1 MTEPLKNVNQPSI
14 VQLDVISDSAR
25 ELVPL
30 ITPPVAVE
38 AFALLLLIGFLA
50 RFAIV
55 QLLVSGV
62 NILVGV
68 NVLHVVSLMSM
79 SGVMRPESS
88 CLVLLMFVVVL
99 KRPRVSLVLSSLALW
114 IAK

>member
-1 MTEPLKNVNQPSI
+1 MIEPLQNVNQPII
-14 VQLDVISDSAR
+14 VHLDVISDSAR

-30 ITPPVAVE
+30 IKLQVVVE

-50 RFAIV
+50 KFEIV

-62 NILVGV
+62 SILVGL

-79 SGVMRPESS
+79 SSVMLPGSS
-88 CLVLLMFVVVL
+88 CLVILMFAVAL
-99 KRPRVSLVLSSLALW
+99 RRPRTSLVLFSLAL
-114 IAK
+114 